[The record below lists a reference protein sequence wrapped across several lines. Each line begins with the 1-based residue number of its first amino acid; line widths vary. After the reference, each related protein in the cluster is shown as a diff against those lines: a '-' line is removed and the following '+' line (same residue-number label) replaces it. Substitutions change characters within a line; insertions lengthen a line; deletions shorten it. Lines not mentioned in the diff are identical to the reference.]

1 MTGDKVKE
9 VANSYVNRL
18 RPILTIDY
26 DQLQP
31 VRVSKDTSEPDT
43 ATTLQH
49 VLWMCEE
56 IPNLVDAGRIEKSM
70 RWLGFVQGC
79 LWQIGLLTI
88 GDLKENNKPN
98 E

>member
-9 VANSYVNRL
+9 VALSYANRL
-18 RPILTIDY
+18 KPILTIEE
-26 DQLQP
+26 QLP
-31 VRVSKDTSEPDT
+31 AKRVDKNISEPDT

-56 IPNLVDAGRIEKSM
+56 IPNLVDAKRIEKSM

-79 LWQIGLLTI
+79 LWQVGLLTI
-88 GDLKENNKPN
+88 KDLKDDNRPN